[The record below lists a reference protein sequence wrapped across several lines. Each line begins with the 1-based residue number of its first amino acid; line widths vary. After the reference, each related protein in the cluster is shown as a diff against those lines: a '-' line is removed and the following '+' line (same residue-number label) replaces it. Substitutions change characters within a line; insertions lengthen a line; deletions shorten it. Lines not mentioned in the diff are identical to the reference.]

1 MGTSTLGVD
10 GGGKNLTCLTEDQDL
25 LPRQSLVHKIHFGIT
40 ASVALQPMDYRQV
53 KPAMKESRVGC
64 RE

>member
-25 LPRQSLVHKIHFGIT
+25 ATEAVTGP
-40 ASVALQPMDYRQV
+40 
-53 KPAMKESRVGC
+53 
-64 RE
+64 